1 MFFTSDDSQQ
11 YGVTLK
17 FFTID
22 VKLNVQ
28 ADVLYEDGVDL
39 WEAWEA
45 YCDQWRASA
54 PEFLQKGFYFTDI
67 RKGSGAFHWFFL
79 QSKITSEAFIG
90 MAMALG
96 FASIVLLIATRNV
109 VVALCAIAS
118 ITSIVSSVMAFM
130 FCLGWRLGVL
140 EALVLVMVIG
150 LSVDY
155 VVHMADAYLE
165 APAEDRLE
173 RTRFM
178 LVRMGLAVVNGGVT
192 TIGAA
197 GFMCACYITFFQK
210 FGIVILATVF
220 QSLVHALFF
229 FSAMMALFG
238 PEGTSGKIS
247 LGLCRE
253 KCSSMSQDA
262 GIQH

>member
-118 ITSIVSSVMAFM
+118 ISSIVASVMAFM

-192 TIGAA
+192 TLGAA
-197 GFMCACYITFFQK
+197 GFMCATYITFFQK
-210 FGIVILATVF
+210 FGVVILVTVF
-220 QSLVHALFF
+220 QSLVTSLFF
-229 FSAMMALFG
+229 FSAMMALVG